1 MSKKS
6 SNFAPDFET
15 RFDMT
20 KNHVFCLLVMAV
32 MALNGT
38 CAYAKGSVADSSA
51 YAWRLDEAALILDEK
66 QMSDE
71 GDTIY
76 TGSLVRYF
84 YTDSGFY
91 TVQYPAMTKI
101 KDTIEVARL
110 INKTEYNRIGAN
122 GKHREKSYQI
132 RIRGGNRTI
141 RFIDSIPQIDPF
153 ADTIIAPL
161 EYRDY
166 AYDTYRNVYD
176 GEGNLLRQIR
186 NYDYTRYYIDTDSL
200 VKFIEKY
207 KDSTEFPI
215 SEFNQIPYEV
225 FDRNVLIQT
234 DSSSL
239 EMRFLNTAVY
249 SYLPVVWELQ
259 SPIREER
266 YADHILS
273 MKSETNIKP
282 YNKKPSRV
290 TKSTRYN
297 KYGTKTGT
305 YELTERWTED
315 SVPTYYVMKDVS
327 YLEGD
332 SVLEV
337 NESRSWST
345 DTAGVRHMTITRE
358 ERLYDSS
365 ISQTLYAKKTVI
377 TDGIEKIYK
386 DEQWVIEETENGKKA
401 HLLYKDELVPTERNI
416 CITDSNNV
424 FRSVGRYTIYFEK
437 HTWNRYDDRYNVLF
451 TCDSMQIESAYT
463 DSIEWEGRQYPTTK
477 YRPAWGSYSRK
488 EYVYAEDNSVTH
500 EKEYTHGF
508 IDTWYLTKEKLVTD
522 EYTWTM
528 SVNTKDTTRTTSKKF
543 TNGWDSESTKEKWD
557 ISSMKWEITESS
569 KYVVTFDMTGEPVSA
584 VSASTSNNNTRTDR
598 SYYVFHRWD
607 EAEQR
612 YVCQEVAWSRY
623 DTADL
628 YSDEVIHPYDCEDY
642 TYYNRKGEYLGYF
655 FNCTSHYLPIT
666 DKSVNGLYNKYH
678 YDIQGRVDTLFRY
691 AFYGE
696 WYLVRYYTYEY
707 FPDGDSSVVALRH
720 SYSMDDNIEDWMEF
734 YQDYTPWDYKWY
746 GNVWRGLLAGE
757 DTLRAPLHE
766 MRYLGATTYSH
777 TFSTYN
783 DDGVLLETRTYR
795 DGSMT
800 PVTQTHNTFS
810 YDAEGRVAVHVA
822 YKDSVPDTKKIY
834 FYSEQTG
841 EQTACITWS
850 GYNKETGAW
859 SKFAF
864 ANGGEHITDGE
875 GRIVALTNYAAS
887 ADSTGIV
894 PAERYEYFY
903 EAGEKDWILS
913 DKYTWQETE
922 WVCAA
927 PTYRGKELKP
937 YMFDEDG
944 NMVSRAARQTTC
956 DGLVDAEAWSFSY
969 GSPMSQY
976 SLLSPQTYGVAEAT
990 LASVFTNEDWLARP
1004 LEAYYTN
1011 VSAGGALNYTMS
1023 FRYTAQREEP
1033 VTFREPVTVEPEEES
1048 AFFTW
1053 PKVDGATGY
1062 SLTIWADEAHTVKL
1076 CTILFDAKG
1085 TVLAIDFSHMP
1096 ARNQLSA
1103 ISYQYSAIPSV
1114 ALWQTEFSHRIED
1127 LSPGTTYW
1135 YTLTASG
1142 EQGGILDSRSGSF
1155 RTLGE
1160 SGTTTGIEDVHS
1172 NDVRCTKVL
1181 RDGQI
1186 YILREGRMYD
1196 VRGNRIK

>member
-1 MSKKS
+1 MK
-6 SNFAPDFET
+6 
-15 RFDMT
+15 
-20 KNHVFCLLVMAV
+20 KNHVFALLFAAV
-32 MALNGT
+32 FSIFYGT
-38 CAYAKGSVADSSA
+38 GAYAQENLGDK
-51 YAWRLDEAALILDEK
+51 YAWRLDEAAFIFDEK
-66 QMSDE
+66 QLSDD

-110 INKTEYNRIGAN
+110 INKTEYNQIGAN
-122 GKHREKSYQI
+122 GKHGVKSYQI

-141 RFIDSIPQIDPF
+141 RFIDSIPLIDPF

-166 AYDTYRNVYD
+166 ACDTYRNVYD

-200 VKFIEKY
+200 LNLIEKY
-207 KDSTEFPI
+207 KDSADVSLPI
-215 SEFNQIPYEV
+215 SEYNQIPYEV

-345 DTAGVRHMTITRE
+345 DTAGLRHMTITRE

-365 ISQTLYAKKTVI
+365 INQTIHAKKTI
-377 TDGIEKIYK
+377 STDGIEQTRN
-386 DEQWVIEETENGKKA
+386 EEEWVIEVTPNGKKG
-401 HLLYKDELVPTERNI
+401 HMLYQDQTDVATHGTY
-416 CITDSNNV
+416 ITVNNV
-424 FRSVGRYTIYFEK
+424 ARYIPLNYTTTCETHKRY
-437 HTWNRYDDRYNVLF
+437 RYDDHYTLIYAS
-451 TCDSMQIESAYT
+451 DSSQSLT
-463 DSIEWEGRQYPTTK
+463 DYKDTIEWEGQRYATYLK
-477 YRPAWGSYSRK
+477 RPVWNNYTVK
-488 EYVYAEDNSVTH
+488 EYAADGSLQH
-500 EKEYTHGF
+500 ERAYKKDF
-508 IDTWYLTKEKLVTD
+508 ITDWFLISEKTVTD
-522 EYTWTM
+522 EYTWSM
-528 SVNTKDTTRTTSKKF
+528 SVNMKDTTRTTSKKF
-543 TNGWDSESTKEKWD
+543 TNGWDSESTKEKLD

-612 YVCQEVAWSRY
+612 YVCQEVAWSSY
-623 DTADL
+623 DTSAV
-628 YSDEVIHPYDCEDY
+628 YKDEVIHPYDCEDY

-822 YKDSVPDTKKIY
+822 YKDSVPNTKKIY

-841 EQTACITWS
+841 EQMACITWS

-937 YMFDEDG
+937 YIFDEDG
-944 NMVSRAARQTTC
+944 NMVSRAARQATC

-1004 LEAYYTN
+1004 LEAYYAN

-1096 ARNQLSA
+1096 ARNQPSA

-1172 NDVRCTKVL
+1172 NDVRCTKIL
-1181 RDGQI
+1181 RNGQI
-1186 YILREGRMYD
+1186 YLMYEGRTYD
-1196 VRGNRIK
+1196 IQGNQIK

>member
-1 MSKKS
+1 MKKS
-6 SNFAPDFET
+6 FILGL
-15 RFDMT
+15 
-20 KNHVFCLLVMAV
+20 LLVAGM
-32 MALNGT
+32 LLEGT
-38 CAYAKGSVADSSA
+38 CVYAQEAQGGQTISTDK
-51 YAWRLDEAALILDEK
+51 YAWRLDEMVSTYDKKLVSDYGDLIY
-66 QMSDE
+66 S
-71 GDTIY
+71 
-76 TGSLVRYF
+76 GSLVRFF
-84 YTDSGFY
+84 YTDSSFS
-91 TVQYPAMTKI
+91 VVRYPQVDRIA
-101 KDTIEVARL
+101 DTIEVS
-110 INKTEYNRIGAN
+110 NRISKTDYDQLGPD
-122 GKHREKSYQI
+122 GKHREKVYNL
-132 RIRGGNRTI
+132 RLHKGGNKV
-141 RFIDSIPQIDPF
+141 RFVDSIPQIDPF
-153 ADTIIAPL
+153 KDTVIAAM
-161 EYRDY
+161 EYEDY

-176 GEGNLLRQIR
+176 EEGNLLRQIR
-186 NYDYTRYYIDTDSL
+186 NYDYTRHYIDYDSL
-200 VKFIEKY
+200 NKFLEDY
-207 KDSTEFPI
+207 KESGEFSI
-215 SEFNQIPYEV
+215 ADYNKLPYETY
-225 FDRNVLIQT
+225 DRNVLIQT
-234 DSSSL
+234 DSSST

-249 SYLPVVWELQ
+249 SYLPVVWKLQ
-259 SPIREER
+259 SPIRTEQ
-266 YADHILS
+266 YKDHLLS
-273 MKSETNIKP
+273 MKSEINIKP

-297 KYGTKTGT
+297 KYGIQTGT

-315 SVPTYYVMKDVS
+315 SVPTYYAMKDVT
-327 YLEGD
+327 YLGGD
-332 SVLEV
+332 SVLEIK
-337 NESRSWST
+337 ESRAWPVDAEGEQHSK
-345 DTAGVRHMTITRE
+345 ITRE
-358 ERLYDSS
+358 QRLYDSS
-365 ISQTLYAKKTVI
+365 INQTIYAKKTI
-377 TDGIEKIYK
+377 TTDGIEQIYNE
-386 DEQWVIEETENGKKA
+386 EQWMIEETADAKKA
-401 HLLYKDELVPTERNI
+401 HLLYKDELYPKVLRIYITVPNGNYIEY
-416 CITDSNNV
+416 ITI
-424 FRSVGRYTIYFEK
+424 RYDTVYLEK
-437 HTWNRYDDRYNVLF
+437 HQWYRYDERFNILLAG
-451 TCDSMQIESAYT
+451 DSAQVEVPYT
-463 DSIEWEGRQYPTTK
+463 DSVEWEGTK
-477 YRPAWGSYSRK
+477 YSYKRYSPEWGTYSLK
-488 EYVYAEDNSVTH
+488 EYVYADDNTVVD

-528 SVNTKDTTRTTSKKF
+528 SVNTKDTTRTSSKKYS
-543 TNGWDSESTKEKWD
+543 NGWDSESTTEKFD

-584 VSASTSNNNTRTDR
+584 ISATTQNNNTKTDR
-598 SYYVFHRWD
+598 DYYLFHRWD
-607 EAEQR
+607 EDEQR
-612 YVCQEVAWSRY
+612 YVCQRVAWSMY
-623 DTADL
+623 DTADI
-628 YSDEVIHPYDCEDY
+628 YSKETIHPYDCEDY
-642 TYYNRKGEYLGYF
+642 TYYDREGNYLGYF
-655 FNCTSHYLPIT
+655 VNCVSHYLPIT
-666 DKSVNGLYNKYH
+666 HVNVNGIYNKRH
-678 YDIQGRVDTLFRY
+678 YDAQGRIDTLYRY
-691 AFYGE
+691 AFCGE
-696 WYLVRYYTYEY
+696 WKLVRYFVYEY
-707 FPDGDSSVVALRH
+707 FPEEDGKAVIAKRH
-720 SYSMDDNIEDWMEF
+720 SYSLADTWTDYGIDSDDPTQSNYSSWRYSNLGVDWHNRLS
-734 YQDYTPWDYKWY
+734 
-746 GNVWRGLLAGE
+746 GA
-757 DTLRAPLHE
+757 DTIHAPLHE
-766 MRYLGATTYSH
+766 MRLVGTKTYSH
-777 TFSTYN
+777 TFKTYN
-783 DDGVLLETRTYR
+783 ADGWLLETRTYN

-800 PVTQTHNTFS
+800 PVTQIHNAFS

-841 EQTACITWS
+841 ECVAAITWS
-850 GYNKETGAW
+850 GYNKETEVW

-864 ANGGEHITDGE
+864 ANSGEHISDSE
-875 GRIVALTNYAAS
+875 GRLVTLTNYAAS

-894 PAERYEYFY
+894 PAEQYEYLY
-903 EAGEKDWILS
+903 EPGEKDWYMS
-913 DKYTWQETE
+913 FRSVWQEPE

-927 PTYRGKELKP
+927 PTYRGNKQKH
-937 YMFDEDG
+937 YTFDEDG
-944 NMVSRAARQTTC
+944 NIVSRSARQITC

-976 SLLSPQTYGVAEAT
+976 SLLSPQTYSVAEAT

-1004 LEAYYTN
+1004 LEAYYAN

-1096 ARNQLSA
+1096 ARNQPSA

-1135 YTLTASG
+1135 YTLIASG

-1196 VRGNRIK
+1196 IQGNQLK